1 MALHAKL
8 SPSERSTATG
18 ATGLRAPVPR
28 AWVGG
33 GTGIRGP
40 RRAAPY
46 VSRDFHSIPA
56 RLLRKED
63 PALG

>member
-8 SPSERSTATG
+8 SPSERSG
-18 ATGLRAPVPR
+18 AAG
-28 AWVGG
+28 VGG
-33 GTGIRGP
+33 GRDGDPGAA
-40 RRAAPY
+40 AAPY
-46 VSRDFHSIPA
+46 VSRDFHSIPE

>member
-18 ATGLRAPVPR
+18 ADGPARTGA
-28 AWVGG
+28 AGVGG
-33 GTGIRGP
+33 GRDGDPGAA
-40 RRAAPY
+40 AAPY